1 MRFASLIWE
10 DSEFSFFFFPF
21 FFEILVLIVIERNS
35 LVSSLLFQLLLFLLS
50 KNSFS
55 IEESALEPNSM
66 RIYLRREGNLLYI

>member
-1 MRFASLIWE
+1 M
-10 DSEFSFFFFPF
+10 SFLSFFFPF

>member
-1 MRFASLIWE
+1 M
-10 DSEFSFFFFPF
+10 SFLSFFPF